1 MTRLTGKELPMRCT
15 SPLRAERRTPLP
27 ANLSAPPEDGQTPF
41 RALAKEC
48 GLDLDIATVFE
59 SVRKFFENAVK
70 GSIKK

>member
-1 MTRLTGKELPMRCT
+1 MTSLTGKELPMRCT
-15 SPLRAERRTPLP
+15 SPLRAERRTHCLRTCLHRQRIG
-27 ANLSAPPEDGQTPF
+27 NRRSGLSP
-41 RALAKEC
+41 C